1 MLRTDLIRP
10 VPELLGANADR
21 FGDRTA
27 YSDGRRSVGHAGL
40 ERRTR
45 RLAGHLGQLRLHP
58 GDRAMICLGNRVE
71 MIESY
76 FGVLRADAVAVP
88 VNPRST
94 DAELTH
100 LLADSG
106 ARLVITDAARA
117 ERFDRLRAE
126 RFGDLTVIATQDGPL
141 PDGVIAFEP
150 LAAEEPELPARDGLG
165 LDDVAWMLY
174 TSGTTGRPKGVLSTQ
189 RSCLWSVA
197 ACYVPVPDLRAED
210 RVLWPLPLFHSLSHI
225 TCLLAATAVGAT
237 TRIVDGTSAQDV
249 LAALEQE
256 RSTFLAGVPTLYR
269 YLVDAARER
278 GFTAPDLRVGLV
290 GGAVTTAELLR
301 AFEDTF
307 GVPLIDAYGSTETCG
322 AIAVNWPTGAR
333 VAGSCGLPV
342 PGLTVRLVDPETLLD
357 VPAGREGEFWVSGP
371 SVMLG
376 YHNQPEA
383 TAEVLRDGWYRTGD
397 LGRRDEAG
405 FCTVTGRIK
414 EMIIRGG
421 ENVHPGEVEAVV
433 RAVPG
438 VADVAVVGKPHDVLG
453 EVPVVFV
460 VPGAGGFDPA
470 AVLAACREELSY
482 FKVPEEVY
490 EIERV
495 PRTASGKTTRHVL
508 LDLPARLRAASSGQ
522 FQSLL
527 RLDWVPRTA
536 LPGEEVPASWVLV
549 DGDPL
554 GLADGLRAT
563 GARVRVGEPG
573 ADALGDGGSDADE
586 PGASSAGEPGSGGSG
601 EPGAG
606 GSGEPGSGE
615 PGAAEPPQV
624 VLVAAVPGERGEVA
638 RDVEALADGLARR
651 LVGWLADERFAG
663 ARFVVATSGAVSTSP
678 GEDLRELRAAP
689 LWGVVRSVQ
698 AAFPGRVVAA
708 DLDASGDGRAAA
720 LARVVAGGHD
730 QVAVRGDVPLAPR
743 LARVSVPSDPA
754 PAPALDPD
762 GLVVVTGG
770 DSARGAALARHL
782 VAAHGARRLLLVSPD
797 GLPDQAAADLE
808 AGFAAAGARAESVVC
823 DPADPVALRALLD
836 AQDRPVTAVVHVQ
849 GGRALLDSARA
860 LVALHELT
868 RQARPALFVVV
879 TSVAG
884 LLGSAGDPAR
894 AAADQFAEALV
905 RRRADR
911 GLPGLAVAW
920 GPLPGEP
927 AQAGAGAL
935 PMAEA
940 LTLVDAALAADQG
953 PLVVLGLDAV
963 GSRRAVGAVPP
974 VLHDLVDGGRAAR
987 VAPGAVAEFTRRL
1000 AEAGG
1005 QRARRVALDLVRE
1018 HVAAALGLPEDTPV
1032 RADQAFRDFGVT
1044 SLTAVALRDR
1054 INAAT
1059 GASLPAT
1066 AVFDHPTPAALA
1078 DHLVREVTGDRPHVE
1093 RARIERARGTS
1104 RADEPVAI
1112 VAMGCRLPG
1121 GVASPEDLWRLVD
1134 EGVDAIGPFPTDRG
1148 WGLATLL
1155 DGSDSPGRSS
1165 VDRGGFLPGAGD
1177 FDAGFFGISPRE
1189 ALAMDPQQRLLLEV
1203 VWETVERAGIDPRS
1217 LHGEDVGVFSG
1228 LMYHDYG
1235 TEPGSA
1241 PEGLEGFVST
1251 GSAGSV
1257 VSGRVAY
1264 ALGLTGPALTVDTAC
1279 SSSLVAIHLA
1289 AQALRSGECSMALAG
1304 GVAVM
1309 GQPTSFVEFSRQRGL
1324 AADGRCKSFSDD
1336 ADGTN
1341 WAEGVGVLLLERLS
1355 DARRDG
1361 HPVLAV
1367 LRGSAVNQDGASN
1380 GLTAPSGPAQ
1390 QRVIRQALANAGLR
1404 PSEVDAVEAHGTGT
1418 TLGDPIEAQ
1427 ALLATYGQDR
1437 EQPLWLGS
1445 LKSNLGHAQAAAGV
1459 AGVIKMVMALR
1470 HGVLPRTL
1478 HVGTPS
1484 SKVDWSAGAVEL
1496 LTEARPWRANGRPRR
1511 AGVSSF
1517 GVSGTN
1523 AHVVVE
1529 EHREPAA
1536 APVDP
1541 VSPGLAVSGGVA
1553 PLVLSGRTRSALA
1566 AQAAALLGHLA
1577 DGTDPA
1583 VLGRALA
1590 TTRTAFEHRAA
1601 VLAPDVDAA
1610 RAGVRALAED
1620 RPAPNLVTGQADVD
1634 GPVVFVFPGQGAQW
1648 TGMGRELLETS
1659 PVFAARLRECS
1670 EALERWTGWSLLDLL
1685 ADGAELD
1692 RVDVLQPASWAVMVA
1707 LAALWES
1714 CGVRPD
1720 AVVGHS
1726 QGEVAAAC
1734 AAGWLSL
1741 DDAARVVALR
1751 SRAIAEH
1758 LAGRGGMMSV
1768 AAGAERVA
1776 GLIADRQG
1784 RVSVAAV
1791 NGPSATV
1798 VAGAADALPELA
1810 ARCEREGVRA
1820 RIIPVDY
1827 ASHTEHVDAL
1837 DGVLQEVLAGV
1848 TAQAG
1853 HVPWL
1858 STVDGEWVDGS
1869 GLDADYW
1876 FRNLRGT
1883 VRFAD
1888 AVAALAGS
1896 GHRVFVEVS
1905 SHPVLTAAT
1914 GEVLEAAGVRDALV
1928 VGSLRRDDGGPERF
1942 LTGLAELHA
1951 RGVPVGLEAVFAGA
1965 DGRVELPTYAFQH
1978 ERYWLARGPV
1988 AGDVSG
1994 SGLVDAAHPL
2004 LGAVVPLPGTGG
2016 VLLSGRLSHRRQ
2028 PWLAEHAVAGT
2039 VLLPGAAIVELAVR
2053 AGDETGCGVL
2063 RELVIGQP
2071 LVVPPDA
2078 EVDLQVLVG
2087 GPDDGGVRDLRLYSR
2102 TGAAAEWVEHAAGA
2116 LAPGGADGGAR
2127 PAGARTAGAR
2137 LDGARPDGARPDG
2150 ARLDGAR
2157 LAGQWPPA
2165 GAEPVALEGFYE
2177 NLAELGYEYG
2187 PLFRGLAAAWT
2198 RDGEV
2203 FAEAVLPEEA
2213 LSGKAGSGQAGS
2225 GNGFGIHPAL
2235 LDGALHAGNLC
2246 VPPAPGRTLLP
2257 FAWNEV
2263 RLHATGATAV
2273 RVRVRATGEDSLE
2286 LELFDADGAPVASV
2300 GGLTLRPAVTGAR
2313 PAESLHEVEWTEVA
2327 AGGSWPEVADTR
2339 DWEAA
2344 ADLPTRSRELAAR
2357 ALELVQDRLA
2367 GVDGAPL
2374 LVITT
2379 GAVAV
2384 ADDAEVTDPAAAAVW
2399 GLLRSAQSEHPG
2411 RFALV
2416 DVDGGA
2422 AAEVAA
2428 LVPGDEPQTALR
2440 GGLVRAPRLRRLPP
2454 GLVPPAGAH
2463 WHLDAVTTGTLDG
2476 LALVAS
2482 EPVPLRAGEVR
2493 IEVRAAGQNFRDVLV
2508 ALDGVA
2514 GQEGIGGEGSG
2525 IVTEVGPEVTGFA
2538 AGDRVMGLFPRSFG
2552 PLAVADAR
2560 TVVRVP
2566 RGWSFTDA
2574 AAVPVAFLTA
2584 LHGLQDVA
2592 GLRAGETVLVH
2603 AAAGGVGQA
2612 AVQLAHHFGA
2622 RVLATA
2628 HPAKHSVLTALGVPA
2643 ERLASSRDLGY
2654 ARRFGDVDVVL
2665 NSLVGEHV
2673 DASLR
2678 LLRAGGRFV
2687 EIGKNDVRDADSV
2700 GDVRYR
2706 VFDLGADAGPDR
2718 IGELLEQLVGL
2729 FESGALR
2736 PLPVRTWDVTRAASA
2751 FREMSRGGHTGKIVL
2766 TIPRRLDPE
2775 GTVLITGGAG
2785 TLGATAARHL
2795 VTAHGARNLLLVG
2808 RRGPDAPGAS
2818 ELAEELRGLGADV
2831 RVAACDVADRAALDA
2846 LLASVPAGRPLTA
2859 VVHAAGALD
2868 DGTVTALTPERFDAV
2883 FRPKVDAIAH
2893 LDEATRDADL
2903 AAFVVYSSA
2912 AGVLGNAGQGNY
2924 AAANAVLDAVA
2935 RTRHARALPATSL
2948 AWGLWSDT
2956 SALTATMDG
2965 RAVDRTRRAGVLGMG
2980 NDEALA
2986 ALDAGLASGLP
2997 ALVAARI
3004 DPAALRDPAS
3014 GSPLLRGL
3022 VRATRR
3028 TAATRDRDAVGGLA
3042 GRLAGLSAAEQDE
3055 LLLGL
3060 VRGEA
3065 AAVLGHAS
3073 AERVEPQVAFRDMGF
3088 DSLTAVEL
3096 RNRLAA
3102 ATGLRLPATATFDH
3116 PTPVRFAA
3124 LLRGELLGAVVA
3136 PGAVTAAAAPVTAA
3150 APADE
3155 PIAIVSMACRL
3166 PGGVVDP
3173 AGLWE
3178 LLTGERDGIVDFPDD
3193 RGWDLES
3200 LYHPDADSP
3209 GTSYVLRGGFLDD
3222 AGGFDA
3228 GFFGISPREA
3238 LAMDPQQRVFLET
3251 CWEAFERAGIDPV
3264 SVRGSD
3270 TGVFAGII
3278 DQDYGVRAG
3287 TAPEEL
3293 EGYLLT
3299 GTATSVASGRVA
3311 YLFGLEGPAV
3321 TVDTA
3326 CSSSLVATHWA
3337 VQALRRGECSM
3348 ALAGG
3353 ATVMGRPSAF
3363 VEFSRQRGLARDGN
3377 CKAFGADADGTA
3389 FSEGAGVLLL
3399 ERLSDARRRGH
3410 PVLAV
3415 IRGSALNQD
3424 GASNGLTAPSGP
3436 AQQRVIR
3443 AALAD
3448 AGLRPSDVDAVE
3460 AHGTGTALGDPIE
3473 AGALLATYGADREGA
3488 EPVWLGSLKSNTGHT
3503 LAAAGVSSVIKMVLA
3518 LNHGLLP
3525 RSLHV
3530 REPSAAVDWESGGV
3544 RLLTSARPWPES
3556 GRPRRA
3562 GVSSFGISGTNA
3574 HLVLEAAPA
3583 EEGAGA
3589 RSGAAASGPDTRSAP
3604 TPDAPAGPVQTSG
3617 VIPWPLSARSADA
3630 LPAQAAKLAAH
3641 VRAHDDLSPLDVG
3654 WSLATTRTA
3663 HPHRA
3668 VLVGGAREALLSAAD
3683 ALAGGEASQAVLT
3696 GSAVGSGSAKTVFV
3710 FPGQGA
3716 QWAGMGRELLGSSPV
3731 FAARLRECADA
3742 LAPHTDWDLLDVV
3755 RGAEGAPGFERVDV
3769 LQPTSWA
3776 VMVALAALWRSCGV
3790 EPSAVVGHSQ
3800 GEVAAAVV
3808 GGYLA
3813 LGDAARL
3820 IARRSRAIAQE
3831 LTGRGGMLSV
3841 LTSPERV
3848 AELLE
3853 PWAGKLWIAAVN
3865 SPASVSVSGDAEA
3878 LGEFVRVLAKARI
3891 NRWRLPGVDF
3901 AGHSGH
3907 VDGIEARLR
3916 EELADVTA
3924 AAGEV
3929 PWLSTVDGRWV
3940 ERTRLDA
3947 DYWYRNLRDVVRFD
3961 EAVRALVDA
3970 GHRAFVEVST
3980 HPVLTTAIGEVADE
3994 RQDVR
3999 VAVAGTLRRDD
4010 GGADRVVGALGEVAA
4025 SGVAVDWAA
4034 VFGGTGA
4041 AVVELPTYAFRH
4053 ERFWLT
4059 PSGGDVRAVGLR
4071 QAGHPL
4077 LGAVVSVPDTGG
4089 VLLTGRLSLSAQPWL
4104 ADHALSGVPLL
4115 PGTALVELVVR
4126 AGDETGTPVVAELV
4140 LGRPLVLPRT
4150 GSAQVQVLVGE
4161 EARDGRRPVA
4171 VYSRAGDDRPWTE
4184 HASGS
4189 LAPDEDAA
4197 PGAEGD
4203 EWPPAGAEPVDLG
4216 GFYDGL
4222 AERGYDYGPA
4232 FRGLVRGW
4240 VRGDEAFAEVGLP
4253 DDQHGAAARFGL
4265 HPALLD
4271 AALHAASLCAGH
4283 GRGTALPFTWTG
4295 VRLHAAGATALRV
4308 RVEADGPERLSLRAS
4323 DPAGTPVVTVG
4334 SLLLRAADADR
4345 LRATA
4350 AATAAAA
4357 ADDGLHALEWTPHP
4371 LPEETTGS
4379 PAVLDTRA
4387 WELPEGVG
4395 RAEAITTRVLAELQ
4409 AALDGTATLVVV
4421 TRGAVAVHDD
4431 AEVTDPAAAAV
4442 WGLVRAAQ
4450 AEEPGRVAVVDVDD
4464 ASEAALDAAAHAAG
4478 AEPQLA
4484 LRGGAAFAPRL
4495 VEASGALAVPDGPWR
4510 LDSTGRGTLENLALV
4525 PNPAAGAPLAPG
4537 QVRIVVRA
4545 GGLNFRD
4552 VLIALDAYES
4562 EIGTEGAGVVV
4573 EVAPDVT
4580 RVAVGDR
4587 VMGMIP
4593 GSFGPLAVA
4602 DARTVVRMPR
4612 GWSFTDAAGVPVA
4625 FLTAL
4630 YGLRDLGG
4638 LAEGETV
4645 LVHAAAG
4652 GVGMAAVQLAR
4663 HFGARVLG
4671 TAHPA
4676 KHAALDLP
4684 ADHLAS
4690 SRDLA
4695 YAQRFGDV
4703 DVVLNSLVGEH
4714 VDASLRLLRAG
4725 GRFVEMGR
4733 ADLRDAD
4740 EVAREHPGRAYLPF
4754 DLGGDAGPDRIAELL
4769 VELVAL
4775 FESGALRPLPTR
4787 RTDLVRAPE
4796 AFRAMSQGRHVGK
4809 LVLTPPRALDRDG
4822 TVLITG
4828 GTGTLGAA
4836 LARHLVD
4843 AHGVRH
4849 LLLVSRSGPD
4859 APGAADLVAELAER
4873 GARVRVAACDVAEKD
4888 ALTALLASI
4897 PTGRPLTGVV
4907 HAAGALDDGVLTALD
4922 ADRVAAV
4929 LRPKADAA
4937 LLLHEATEDA
4947 DLALFALCS
4956 SVAGV
4961 LGNAGQANYAAANTY
4976 LDALAQH
4983 RSAAGLAGLSLAWGR
4998 WAQTSALTAD
5008 LPAPGGRRDLV
5019 RPMDTASALRLLD
5032 AALRTGRSTVVAAEL
5047 DVTAATAANPVLR
5060 GLVRPARRALATSA
5074 RDERGVAAALAGLGE
5089 ADRRR
5094 FVLDLVRSHA
5104 AVVLGLAG
5112 KEAVDAERAFTETGF
5127 DSLTAVELRNR
5138 LAAATG
5144 LRLPST
5150 LVFDHATPT
5159 ALAAHLRAELTGD
5172 DLPQARAVAAT
5183 AGARDDDPVVIV
5195 SASCRLPGGA
5205 DSPEALWELLERGR
5219 DAITPFPRDRGWD
5232 LEALYD
5238 ADPDRPGKSYVRDG
5252 GFLAD
5257 AAGFDAEF
5265 FGISPREALATDPQ
5279 QRLLAETSWELFERA
5294 GIAPTSVRGSDVGVF
5309 AGVINQE
5316 YGVHS
5321 GTTPAELEG
5330 YVMTGSTTSIASGR
5344 VAYLL
5349 GLTGPAVTVDT
5360 ACSSSLVAIH
5370 LAAQALRSGECSM
5383 AIAGGATVIARPGGF
5398 VSFSRQRGAAPDGRC
5413 KAFGDGADGMAFAE
5427 GVGLVLLERLSDAR
5441 RNGHPVLAV
5450 VRGTALNQDGASNG
5464 LTAPNGPA
5472 QQRVIRQALANAG
5485 LSPDEVDAVDAH
5497 GTGTALGDPIEA
5509 QALLATYGRDRD
5521 PRRPLWLG
5529 SVKSNIGHTQAAA
5542 GIASVLKMVLAMQ
5555 RGVLPATLHAD
5566 TPTTKVDWSSGA
5578 VALLSR
5584 ARPWPETG
5592 RPRRAGVSSFGISG
5606 TNAHVLL
5613 EQAPQDAPATP
5624 VAPRGAGLVGAV
5636 AWPVSGRT
5644 PAALRA
5650 QAARLGTHLAGSQA
5664 GPADVG
5670 WSLAGTRTAFAQ
5682 RAVVVAGT
5690 AEQARDGLAAL
5701 AEGRSSALVTTGEA
5715 GVDGRVVFVF
5725 PGQGAQWIGMGA
5737 ELLDASPVFA
5747 ERLRECAEALDPF
5760 VDFDLIEVLRERG
5773 SLERVDVVQ
5782 PASWAVMVSLA
5793 ALWRSLGVEPDAVV
5807 GHSQGEIAA
5816 AAVSGALS
5824 LPDAAA
5830 VVALRSKAIAQDLAG
5845 LGGMMSVALPAD
5857 DVDLS
5862 GYPGRLWVA
5871 ALNGPTST
5879 VVAGDVDALRELHA
5893 HYEGAEVRARIIPVD
5908 YASHTGHV
5916 DAIRERLAE
5925 ALAHVRPRAGTIPWL
5940 STATGEWTTG
5950 EDADGDYWFRNLR
5963 GAVGFHSAITTL
5975 AEQGHRVFVEVS
5987 SHPVLTTAIEATLEG
6002 TGPTAVTGT
6011 LRRDDGGPDRLL
6023 TSLATLHVRG
6033 VHVDWDAVY
6042 AGSGAHR
6049 TTLPTYAFQHERYWL
6064 TEPDAPQAVAD
6075 APFWDAVDSGDVAA
6089 LAGSLGVEPA
6099 ALEPVLPGLT
6109 SWRARNRDGAAVDDW
6124 SYRIGWERVDVPAAP
6139 LSGTWLVVV
6148 PEALADDTSVA
6159 EVAAALAAR
6168 GATPRIVAAGPDLGP
6183 DLGDEPDG
6191 VLSLL
6196 AWDDRPAGGGT
6207 LSRGVVDAVG
6217 LVREAVRRGWSAP
6230 LWCATLGA
6238 VAVADPGEVTAEF
6251 GPQLWGT
6258 GVVLGLDLPDT
6269 WGGLVDLPARP
6280 DGVALDLLCA
6290 VVAGA
6295 GDEDQLAVRP
6305 AGVFARRMTRR
6316 PVASAPAWRPR
6327 GTVLVTGGTGGLG
6340 GYVARWAAERGARDV
6355 VLLSRGGPDAPGADA
6370 LVADITAAGAR
6381 CAVLACDVTDR
6392 DALAEVVA
6400 NLPDGPLSVVH
6411 AAGVARP
6418 GRPLVET
6425 TPEEFAAI
6433 GRGKVAGAR
6442 LLDELLGDRELD
6454 AFVLFSSGAA
6464 AWGSGGQ
6471 AGYAA
6476 GNAFLDGLAQR
6487 RRARGLA
6494 ATSVAWGAWGGV
6506 GTVDEVLGEQ
6516 WRRAGLLTMDP
6527 RLATLALAH
6536 AVGSGEAHLLVA
6548 DVDWARFA
6556 PAYALARPRPL
6567 LAALPEVAD
6576 ALAVVDAPAD
6586 AGGIGAR
6593 LAGLPPAEQERLL
6606 TELVQA
6612 EAAAVLGLGGITG
6625 DRAFREVGFDSLTAV
6640 ELRNRLGAATGL
6652 TLPATLVF
6660 DHPRPSA
6667 LAAHLRSALG
6677 PAAAPVD
6684 SVAGVLAELDR
6695 LEAAIPALPSAEIG
6709 RSRLELRLRRLSARV
6724 GELVAANG
6732 ERANGGRA
6740 NGGRAAADELDDAGA
6755 EDVLAFIDRE
6765 FGDA

>member
-1 MLRTDLIRP
+1 M
-10 VPELLGANADR
+10 
-21 FGDRTA
+21 
-27 YSDGRRSVGHAGL
+27 
-40 ERRTR
+40 
-45 RLAGHLGQLRLHP
+45 
-58 GDRAMICLGNRVE
+58 
-71 MIESY
+71 
-76 FGVLRADAVAVP
+76 
-88 VNPRST
+88 
-94 DAELTH
+94 
-100 LLADSG
+100 
-106 ARLVITDAARA
+106 
-117 ERFDRLRAE
+117 
-126 RFGDLTVIATQDGPL
+126 
-141 PDGVIAFEP
+141 
-150 LAAEEPELPARDGLG
+150 
-165 LDDVAWMLY
+165 
-174 TSGTTGRPKGVLSTQ
+174 
-189 RSCLWSVA
+189 
-197 ACYVPVPDLRAED
+197 
-210 RVLWPLPLFHSLSHI
+210 
-225 TCLLAATAVGAT
+225 
-237 TRIVDGTSAQDV
+237 
-249 LAALEQE
+249 
-256 RSTFLAGVPTLYR
+256 
-269 YLVDAARER
+269 
-278 GFTAPDLRVGLV
+278 
-290 GGAVTTAELLR
+290 
-301 AFEDTF
+301 
-307 GVPLIDAYGSTETCG
+307 
-322 AIAVNWPTGAR
+322 
-333 VAGSCGLPV
+333 
-342 PGLTVRLVDPETLLD
+342 
-357 VPAGREGEFWVSGP
+357 
-371 SVMLG
+371 
-376 YHNQPEA
+376 
-383 TAEVLRDGWYRTGD
+383 
-397 LGRRDEAG
+397 
-405 FCTVTGRIK
+405 
-414 EMIIRGG
+414 
-421 ENVHPGEVEAVV
+421 
-433 RAVPG
+433 
-438 VADVAVVGKPHDVLG
+438 
-453 EVPVVFV
+453 
-460 VPGAGGFDPA
+460 
-470 AVLAACREELSY
+470 
-482 FKVPEEVY
+482 
-490 EIERV
+490 
-495 PRTASGKTTRHVL
+495 
-508 LDLPARLRAASSGQ
+508 
-522 FQSLL
+522 
-527 RLDWVPRTA
+527 
-536 LPGEEVPASWVLV
+536 
-549 DGDPL
+549 
-554 GLADGLRAT
+554 
-563 GARVRVGEPG
+563 
-573 ADALGDGGSDADE
+573 
-586 PGASSAGEPGSGGSG
+586 
-601 EPGAG
+601 
-606 GSGEPGSGE
+606 
-615 PGAAEPPQV
+615 
-624 VLVAAVPGERGEVA
+624 
-638 RDVEALADGLARR
+638 
-651 LVGWLADERFAG
+651 
-663 ARFVVATSGAVSTSP
+663 
-678 GEDLRELRAAP
+678 
-689 LWGVVRSVQ
+689 
-698 AAFPGRVVAA
+698 
-708 DLDASGDGRAAA
+708 
-720 LARVVAGGHD
+720 
-730 QVAVRGDVPLAPR
+730 
-743 LARVSVPSDPA
+743 
-754 PAPALDPD
+754 
-762 GLVVVTGG
+762 
-770 DSARGAALARHL
+770 
-782 VAAHGARRLLLVSPD
+782 
-797 GLPDQAAADLE
+797 
-808 AGFAAAGARAESVVC
+808 
-823 DPADPVALRALLD
+823 
-836 AQDRPVTAVVHVQ
+836 
-849 GGRALLDSARA
+849 
-860 LVALHELT
+860 
-868 RQARPALFVVV
+868 
-879 TSVAG
+879 
-884 LLGSAGDPAR
+884 
-894 AAADQFAEALV
+894 
-905 RRRADR
+905 
-911 GLPGLAVAW
+911 
-920 GPLPGEP
+920 
-927 AQAGAGAL
+927 
-935 PMAEA
+935 
-940 LTLVDAALAADQG
+940 
-953 PLVVLGLDAV
+953 
-963 GSRRAVGAVPP
+963 
-974 VLHDLVDGGRAAR
+974 
-987 VAPGAVAEFTRRL
+987 
-1000 AEAGG
+1000 
-1005 QRARRVALDLVRE
+1005 
-1018 HVAAALGLPEDTPV
+1018 
-1032 RADQAFRDFGVT
+1032 
-1044 SLTAVALRDR
+1044 
-1054 INAAT
+1054 
-1059 GASLPAT
+1059 
-1066 AVFDHPTPAALA
+1066 
-1078 DHLVREVTGDRPHVE
+1078 
-1093 RARIERARGTS
+1093 
-1104 RADEPVAI
+1104 
-1112 VAMGCRLPG
+1112 
-1121 GVASPEDLWRLVD
+1121 
-1134 EGVDAIGPFPTDRG
+1134 
-1148 WGLATLL
+1148 
-1155 DGSDSPGRSS
+1155 
-1165 VDRGGFLPGAGD
+1165 
-1177 FDAGFFGISPRE
+1177 
-1189 ALAMDPQQRLLLEV
+1189 
-1203 VWETVERAGIDPRS
+1203 
-1217 LHGEDVGVFSG
+1217 
-1228 LMYHDYG
+1228 
-1235 TEPGSA
+1235 
-1241 PEGLEGFVST
+1241 
-1251 GSAGSV
+1251 
-1257 VSGRVAY
+1257 
-1264 ALGLTGPALTVDTAC
+1264 
-1279 SSSLVAIHLA
+1279 
-1289 AQALRSGECSMALAG
+1289 
-1304 GVAVM
+1304 
-1309 GQPTSFVEFSRQRGL
+1309 
-1324 AADGRCKSFSDD
+1324 
-1336 ADGTN
+1336 
-1341 WAEGVGVLLLERLS
+1341 
-1355 DARRDG
+1355 
-1361 HPVLAV
+1361 
-1367 LRGSAVNQDGASN
+1367 
-1380 GLTAPSGPAQ
+1380 
-1390 QRVIRQALANAGLR
+1390 
-1404 PSEVDAVEAHGTGT
+1404 
-1418 TLGDPIEAQ
+1418 
-1427 ALLATYGQDR
+1427 
-1437 EQPLWLGS
+1437 
-1445 LKSNLGHAQAAAGV
+1445 
-1459 AGVIKMVMALR
+1459 
-1470 HGVLPRTL
+1470 
-1478 HVGTPS
+1478 
-1484 SKVDWSAGAVEL
+1484 
-1496 LTEARPWRANGRPRR
+1496 
-1511 AGVSSF
+1511 
-1517 GVSGTN
+1517 
-1523 AHVVVE
+1523 
-1529 EHREPAA
+1529 
-1536 APVDP
+1536 
-1541 VSPGLAVSGGVA
+1541 
-1553 PLVLSGRTRSALA
+1553 
-1566 AQAAALLGHLA
+1566 
-1577 DGTDPA
+1577 
-1583 VLGRALA
+1583 
-1590 TTRTAFEHRAA
+1590 
-1601 VLAPDVDAA
+1601 
-1610 RAGVRALAED
+1610 
-1620 RPAPNLVTGQADVD
+1620 
-1634 GPVVFVFPGQGAQW
+1634 
-1648 TGMGRELLETS
+1648 
-1659 PVFAARLRECS
+1659 
-1670 EALERWTGWSLLDLL
+1670 
-1685 ADGAELD
+1685 
-1692 RVDVLQPASWAVMVA
+1692 
-1707 LAALWES
+1707 
-1714 CGVRPD
+1714 
-1720 AVVGHS
+1720 
-1726 QGEVAAAC
+1726 
-1734 AAGWLSL
+1734 
-1741 DDAARVVALR
+1741 
-1751 SRAIAEH
+1751 
-1758 LAGRGGMMSV
+1758 
-1768 AAGAERVA
+1768 
-1776 GLIADRQG
+1776 
-1784 RVSVAAV
+1784 
-1791 NGPSATV
+1791 
-1798 VAGAADALPELA
+1798 
-1810 ARCEREGVRA
+1810 
-1820 RIIPVDY
+1820 
-1827 ASHTEHVDAL
+1827 
-1837 DGVLQEVLAGV
+1837 
-1848 TAQAG
+1848 
-1853 HVPWL
+1853 
-1858 STVDGEWVDGS
+1858 
-1869 GLDADYW
+1869 
-1876 FRNLRGT
+1876 
-1883 VRFAD
+1883 
-1888 AVAALAGS
+1888 
-1896 GHRVFVEVS
+1896 
-1905 SHPVLTAAT
+1905 
-1914 GEVLEAAGVRDALV
+1914 
-1928 VGSLRRDDGGPERF
+1928 
-1942 LTGLAELHA
+1942 
-1951 RGVPVGLEAVFAGA
+1951 
-1965 DGRVELPTYAFQH
+1965 
-1978 ERYWLARGPV
+1978 
-1988 AGDVSG
+1988 
-1994 SGLVDAAHPL
+1994 
-2004 LGAVVPLPGTGG
+2004 
-2016 VLLSGRLSHRRQ
+2016 
-2028 PWLAEHAVAGT
+2028 
-2039 VLLPGAAIVELAVR
+2039 
-2053 AGDETGCGVL
+2053 
-2063 RELVIGQP
+2063 
-2071 LVVPPDA
+2071 
-2078 EVDLQVLVG
+2078 
-2087 GPDDGGVRDLRLYSR
+2087 
-2102 TGAAAEWVEHAAGA
+2102 
-2116 LAPGGADGGAR
+2116 
-2127 PAGARTAGAR
+2127 
-2137 LDGARPDGARPDG
+2137 
-2150 ARLDGAR
+2150 
-2157 LAGQWPPA
+2157 
-2165 GAEPVALEGFYE
+2165 
-2177 NLAELGYEYG
+2177 
-2187 PLFRGLAAAWT
+2187 
-2198 RDGEV
+2198 
-2203 FAEAVLPEEA
+2203 
-2213 LSGKAGSGQAGS
+2213 
-2225 GNGFGIHPAL
+2225 
-2235 LDGALHAGNLC
+2235 
-2246 VPPAPGRTLLP
+2246 
-2257 FAWNEV
+2257 
-2263 RLHATGATAV
+2263 
-2273 RVRVRATGEDSLE
+2273 
-2286 LELFDADGAPVASV
+2286 
-2300 GGLTLRPAVTGAR
+2300 
-2313 PAESLHEVEWTEVA
+2313 
-2327 AGGSWPEVADTR
+2327 
-2339 DWEAA
+2339 
-2344 ADLPTRSRELAAR
+2344 
-2357 ALELVQDRLA
+2357 
-2367 GVDGAPL
+2367 
-2374 LVITT
+2374 
-2379 GAVAV
+2379 
-2384 ADDAEVTDPAAAAVW
+2384 
-2399 GLLRSAQSEHPG
+2399 
-2411 RFALV
+2411 
-2416 DVDGGA
+2416 
-2422 AAEVAA
+2422 
-2428 LVPGDEPQTALR
+2428 
-2440 GGLVRAPRLRRLPP
+2440 
-2454 GLVPPAGAH
+2454 
-2463 WHLDAVTTGTLDG
+2463 
-2476 LALVAS
+2476 
-2482 EPVPLRAGEVR
+2482 
-2493 IEVRAAGQNFRDVLV
+2493 
-2508 ALDGVA
+2508 
-2514 GQEGIGGEGSG
+2514 
-2525 IVTEVGPEVTGFA
+2525 
-2538 AGDRVMGLFPRSFG
+2538 
-2552 PLAVADAR
+2552 
-2560 TVVRVP
+2560 
-2566 RGWSFTDA
+2566 
-2574 AAVPVAFLTA
+2574 
-2584 LHGLQDVA
+2584 
-2592 GLRAGETVLVH
+2592 
-2603 AAAGGVGQA
+2603 
-2612 AVQLAHHFGA
+2612 
-2622 RVLATA
+2622 
-2628 HPAKHSVLTALGVPA
+2628 
-2643 ERLASSRDLGY
+2643 
-2654 ARRFGDVDVVL
+2654 
-2665 NSLVGEHV
+2665 
-2673 DASLR
+2673 
-2678 LLRAGGRFV
+2678 
-2687 EIGKNDVRDADSV
+2687 
-2700 GDVRYR
+2700 
-2706 VFDLGADAGPDR
+2706 
-2718 IGELLEQLVGL
+2718 
-2729 FESGALR
+2729 
-2736 PLPVRTWDVTRAASA
+2736 
-2751 FREMSRGGHTGKIVL
+2751 
-2766 TIPRRLDPE
+2766 
-2775 GTVLITGGAG
+2775 
-2785 TLGATAARHL
+2785 
-2795 VTAHGARNLLLVG
+2795 
-2808 RRGPDAPGAS
+2808 
-2818 ELAEELRGLGADV
+2818 
-2831 RVAACDVADRAALDA
+2831 
-2846 LLASVPAGRPLTA
+2846 
-2859 VVHAAGALD
+2859 
-2868 DGTVTALTPERFDAV
+2868 
-2883 FRPKVDAIAH
+2883 
-2893 LDEATRDADL
+2893 
-2903 AAFVVYSSA
+2903 
-2912 AGVLGNAGQGNY
+2912 
-2924 AAANAVLDAVA
+2924 
-2935 RTRHARALPATSL
+2935 
-2948 AWGLWSDT
+2948 
-2956 SALTATMDG
+2956 
-2965 RAVDRTRRAGVLGMG
+2965 
-2980 NDEALA
+2980 
-2986 ALDAGLASGLP
+2986 
-2997 ALVAARI
+2997 
-3004 DPAALRDPAS
+3004 
-3014 GSPLLRGL
+3014 
-3022 VRATRR
+3022 
-3028 TAATRDRDAVGGLA
+3028 
-3042 GRLAGLSAAEQDE
+3042 
-3055 LLLGL
+3055 
-3060 VRGEA
+3060 
-3065 AAVLGHAS
+3065 
-3073 AERVEPQVAFRDMGF
+3073 
-3088 DSLTAVEL
+3088 
-3096 RNRLAA
+3096 
-3102 ATGLRLPATATFDH
+3102 
-3116 PTPVRFAA
+3116 
-3124 LLRGELLGAVVA
+3124 
-3136 PGAVTAAAAPVTAA
+3136 
-3150 APADE
+3150 
-3155 PIAIVSMACRL
+3155 
-3166 PGGVVDP
+3166 
-3173 AGLWE
+3173 
-3178 LLTGERDGIVDFPDD
+3178 
-3193 RGWDLES
+3193 
-3200 LYHPDADSP
+3200 
-3209 GTSYVLRGGFLDD
+3209 
-3222 AGGFDA
+3222 
-3228 GFFGISPREA
+3228 
-3238 LAMDPQQRVFLET
+3238 
-3251 CWEAFERAGIDPV
+3251 
-3264 SVRGSD
+3264 
-3270 TGVFAGII
+3270 
-3278 DQDYGVRAG
+3278 
-3287 TAPEEL
+3287 
-3293 EGYLLT
+3293 
-3299 GTATSVASGRVA
+3299 
-3311 YLFGLEGPAV
+3311 
-3321 TVDTA
+3321 
-3326 CSSSLVATHWA
+3326 
-3337 VQALRRGECSM
+3337 
-3348 ALAGG
+3348 
-3353 ATVMGRPSAF
+3353 
-3363 VEFSRQRGLARDGN
+3363 
-3377 CKAFGADADGTA
+3377 
-3389 FSEGAGVLLL
+3389 
-3399 ERLSDARRRGH
+3399 
-3410 PVLAV
+3410 
-3415 IRGSALNQD
+3415 
-3424 GASNGLTAPSGP
+3424 
-3436 AQQRVIR
+3436 IR

-3589 RSGAAASGPDTRSAP
+3589 RSGAAAPGPDTRSAP

-3668 VLVGGAREALLSAAD
+3668 VLVGGTREALLSAAD

-4115 PGTALVELVVR
+4115 PGTALVELAVR

-4308 RVEADGPERLSLRAS
+4308 RLEADGPERLSLRAS

-4409 AALDGTATLVVV
+4409 AELDGTATLVVV

-4843 AHGVRH
+4843 AHGVRN
-4849 LLLVSRSGPD
+4849 LLLVSRSGPN

-4983 RSAAGLAGLSLAWGR
+4983 RSAAGLAALSLAWGR

-5624 VAPRGAGLVGAV
+5624 VAPRAPGWSGRWPGRCPGARPPRCAPRPPG
-5636 AWPVSGRT
+5636 SGRT
-5644 PAALRA
+5644 
-5650 QAARLGTHLAGSQA
+5650 
-5664 GPADVG
+5664 
-5670 WSLAGTRTAFAQ
+5670 
-5682 RAVVVAGT
+5682 
-5690 AEQARDGLAAL
+5690 
-5701 AEGRSSALVTTGEA
+5701 
-5715 GVDGRVVFVF
+5715 
-5725 PGQGAQWIGMGA
+5725 
-5737 ELLDASPVFA
+5737 
-5747 ERLRECAEALDPF
+5747 
-5760 VDFDLIEVLRERG
+5760 
-5773 SLERVDVVQ
+5773 
-5782 PASWAVMVSLA
+5782 
-5793 ALWRSLGVEPDAVV
+5793 
-5807 GHSQGEIAA
+5807 
-5816 AAVSGALS
+5816 
-5824 LPDAAA
+5824 
-5830 VVALRSKAIAQDLAG
+5830 
-5845 LGGMMSVALPAD
+5845 
-5857 DVDLS
+5857 
-5862 GYPGRLWVA
+5862 
-5871 ALNGPTST
+5871 
-5879 VVAGDVDALRELHA
+5879 
-5893 HYEGAEVRARIIPVD
+5893 
-5908 YASHTGHV
+5908 
-5916 DAIRERLAE
+5916 
-5925 ALAHVRPRAGTIPWL
+5925 
-5940 STATGEWTTG
+5940 
-5950 EDADGDYWFRNLR
+5950 
-5963 GAVGFHSAITTL
+5963 
-5975 AEQGHRVFVEVS
+5975 
-5987 SHPVLTTAIEATLEG
+5987 
-6002 TGPTAVTGT
+6002 
-6011 LRRDDGGPDRLL
+6011 
-6023 TSLATLHVRG
+6023 
-6033 VHVDWDAVY
+6033 
-6042 AGSGAHR
+6042 
-6049 TTLPTYAFQHERYWL
+6049 
-6064 TEPDAPQAVAD
+6064 
-6075 APFWDAVDSGDVAA
+6075 
-6089 LAGSLGVEPA
+6089 
-6099 ALEPVLPGLT
+6099 
-6109 SWRARNRDGAAVDDW
+6109 WRAR
-6124 SYRIGWERVDVPAAP
+6124 
-6139 LSGTWLVVV
+6139 
-6148 PEALADDTSVA
+6148 
-6159 EVAAALAAR
+6159 
-6168 GATPRIVAAGPDLGP
+6168 
-6183 DLGDEPDG
+6183 
-6191 VLSLL
+6191 
-6196 AWDDRPAGGGT
+6196 
-6207 LSRGVVDAVG
+6207 
-6217 LVREAVRRGWSAP
+6217 
-6230 LWCATLGA
+6230 
-6238 VAVADPGEVTAEF
+6238 
-6251 GPQLWGT
+6251 
-6258 GVVLGLDLPDT
+6258 
-6269 WGGLVDLPARP
+6269 RP
-6280 DGVALDLLCA
+6280 DPPTW
-6290 VVAGA
+6290 AG
-6295 GDEDQLAVRP
+6295 
-6305 AGVFARRMTRR
+6305 
-6316 PVASAPAWRPR
+6316 
-6327 GTVLVTGGTGGLG
+6327 
-6340 GYVARWAAERGARDV
+6340 RW
-6355 VLLSRGGPDAPGADA
+6355 
-6370 LVADITAAGAR
+6370 
-6381 CAVLACDVTDR
+6381 
-6392 DALAEVVA
+6392 
-6400 NLPDGPLSVVH
+6400 
-6411 AAGVARP
+6411 
-6418 GRPLVET
+6418 
-6425 TPEEFAAI
+6425 
-6433 GRGKVAGAR
+6433 
-6442 LLDELLGDRELD
+6442 
-6454 AFVLFSSGAA
+6454 
-6464 AWGSGGQ
+6464 
-6471 AGYAA
+6471 
-6476 GNAFLDGLAQR
+6476 
-6487 RRARGLA
+6487 RARGRRSRSGRSWWPGRRSRPV
-6494 ATSVAWGAWGGV
+6494 TG
-6506 GTVDEVLGEQ
+6506 
-6516 WRRAGLLTMDP
+6516 WRRWPKA
-6527 RLATLALAH
+6527 
-6536 AVGSGEAHLLVA
+6536 
-6548 DVDWARFA
+6548 
-6556 PAYALARPRPL
+6556 ARPR
-6567 LAALPEVAD
+6567 
-6576 ALAVVDAPAD
+6576 
-6586 AGGIGAR
+6586 
-6593 LAGLPPAEQERLL
+6593 
-6606 TELVQA
+6606 
-6612 EAAAVLGLGGITG
+6612 
-6625 DRAFREVGFDSLTAV
+6625 S
-6640 ELRNRLGAATGL
+6640 
-6652 TLPATLVF
+6652 
-6660 DHPRPSA
+6660 
-6667 LAAHLRSALG
+6667 
-6677 PAAAPVD
+6677 
-6684 SVAGVLAELDR
+6684 
-6695 LEAAIPALPSAEIG
+6695 
-6709 RSRLELRLRRLSARV
+6709 
-6724 GELVAANG
+6724 
-6732 ERANGGRA
+6732 
-6740 NGGRAAADELDDAGA
+6740 
-6755 EDVLAFIDRE
+6755 
-6765 FGDA
+6765 

>member
-1 MLRTDLIRP
+1 
-10 VPELLGANADR
+10 
-21 FGDRTA
+21 
-27 YSDGRRSVGHAGL
+27 
-40 ERRTR
+40 
-45 RLAGHLGQLRLHP
+45 
-58 GDRAMICLGNRVE
+58 
-71 MIESY
+71 
-76 FGVLRADAVAVP
+76 
-88 VNPRST
+88 
-94 DAELTH
+94 
-100 LLADSG
+100 
-106 ARLVITDAARA
+106 
-117 ERFDRLRAE
+117 
-126 RFGDLTVIATQDGPL
+126 
-141 PDGVIAFEP
+141 
-150 LAAEEPELPARDGLG
+150 
-165 LDDVAWMLY
+165 
-174 TSGTTGRPKGVLSTQ
+174 
-189 RSCLWSVA
+189 
-197 ACYVPVPDLRAED
+197 
-210 RVLWPLPLFHSLSHI
+210 
-225 TCLLAATAVGAT
+225 
-237 TRIVDGTSAQDV
+237 
-249 LAALEQE
+249 
-256 RSTFLAGVPTLYR
+256 
-269 YLVDAARER
+269 
-278 GFTAPDLRVGLV
+278 
-290 GGAVTTAELLR
+290 
-301 AFEDTF
+301 
-307 GVPLIDAYGSTETCG
+307 
-322 AIAVNWPTGAR
+322 
-333 VAGSCGLPV
+333 
-342 PGLTVRLVDPETLLD
+342 
-357 VPAGREGEFWVSGP
+357 
-371 SVMLG
+371 
-376 YHNQPEA
+376 
-383 TAEVLRDGWYRTGD
+383 
-397 LGRRDEAG
+397 
-405 FCTVTGRIK
+405 
-414 EMIIRGG
+414 
-421 ENVHPGEVEAVV
+421 
-433 RAVPG
+433 
-438 VADVAVVGKPHDVLG
+438 
-453 EVPVVFV
+453 
-460 VPGAGGFDPA
+460 
-470 AVLAACREELSY
+470 
-482 FKVPEEVY
+482 
-490 EIERV
+490 
-495 PRTASGKTTRHVL
+495 
-508 LDLPARLRAASSGQ
+508 
-522 FQSLL
+522 
-527 RLDWVPRTA
+527 
-536 LPGEEVPASWVLV
+536 
-549 DGDPL
+549 
-554 GLADGLRAT
+554 
-563 GARVRVGEPG
+563 
-573 ADALGDGGSDADE
+573 
-586 PGASSAGEPGSGGSG
+586 
-601 EPGAG
+601 
-606 GSGEPGSGE
+606 
-615 PGAAEPPQV
+615 
-624 VLVAAVPGERGEVA
+624 
-638 RDVEALADGLARR
+638 
-651 LVGWLADERFAG
+651 
-663 ARFVVATSGAVSTSP
+663 
-678 GEDLRELRAAP
+678 
-689 LWGVVRSVQ
+689 
-698 AAFPGRVVAA
+698 
-708 DLDASGDGRAAA
+708 
-720 LARVVAGGHD
+720 
-730 QVAVRGDVPLAPR
+730 
-743 LARVSVPSDPA
+743 
-754 PAPALDPD
+754 
-762 GLVVVTGG
+762 
-770 DSARGAALARHL
+770 
-782 VAAHGARRLLLVSPD
+782 
-797 GLPDQAAADLE
+797 
-808 AGFAAAGARAESVVC
+808 
-823 DPADPVALRALLD
+823 
-836 AQDRPVTAVVHVQ
+836 
-849 GGRALLDSARA
+849 
-860 LVALHELT
+860 
-868 RQARPALFVVV
+868 
-879 TSVAG
+879 
-884 LLGSAGDPAR
+884 
-894 AAADQFAEALV
+894 
-905 RRRADR
+905 
-911 GLPGLAVAW
+911 
-920 GPLPGEP
+920 
-927 AQAGAGAL
+927 
-935 PMAEA
+935 
-940 LTLVDAALAADQG
+940 
-953 PLVVLGLDAV
+953 
-963 GSRRAVGAVPP
+963 
-974 VLHDLVDGGRAAR
+974 
-987 VAPGAVAEFTRRL
+987 
-1000 AEAGG
+1000 
-1005 QRARRVALDLVRE
+1005 
-1018 HVAAALGLPEDTPV
+1018 
-1032 RADQAFRDFGVT
+1032 
-1044 SLTAVALRDR
+1044 
-1054 INAAT
+1054 
-1059 GASLPAT
+1059 
-1066 AVFDHPTPAALA
+1066 
-1078 DHLVREVTGDRPHVE
+1078 
-1093 RARIERARGTS
+1093 
-1104 RADEPVAI
+1104 
-1112 VAMGCRLPG
+1112 
-1121 GVASPEDLWRLVD
+1121 
-1134 EGVDAIGPFPTDRG
+1134 
-1148 WGLATLL
+1148 
-1155 DGSDSPGRSS
+1155 
-1165 VDRGGFLPGAGD
+1165 
-1177 FDAGFFGISPRE
+1177 
-1189 ALAMDPQQRLLLEV
+1189 
-1203 VWETVERAGIDPRS
+1203 
-1217 LHGEDVGVFSG
+1217 
-1228 LMYHDYG
+1228 
-1235 TEPGSA
+1235 
-1241 PEGLEGFVST
+1241 
-1251 GSAGSV
+1251 
-1257 VSGRVAY
+1257 
-1264 ALGLTGPALTVDTAC
+1264 
-1279 SSSLVAIHLA
+1279 
-1289 AQALRSGECSMALAG
+1289 
-1304 GVAVM
+1304 
-1309 GQPTSFVEFSRQRGL
+1309 
-1324 AADGRCKSFSDD
+1324 
-1336 ADGTN
+1336 
-1341 WAEGVGVLLLERLS
+1341 
-1355 DARRDG
+1355 
-1361 HPVLAV
+1361 
-1367 LRGSAVNQDGASN
+1367 
-1380 GLTAPSGPAQ
+1380 
-1390 QRVIRQALANAGLR
+1390 
-1404 PSEVDAVEAHGTGT
+1404 
-1418 TLGDPIEAQ
+1418 
-1427 ALLATYGQDR
+1427 
-1437 EQPLWLGS
+1437 
-1445 LKSNLGHAQAAAGV
+1445 
-1459 AGVIKMVMALR
+1459 
-1470 HGVLPRTL
+1470 
-1478 HVGTPS
+1478 
-1484 SKVDWSAGAVEL
+1484 
-1496 LTEARPWRANGRPRR
+1496 
-1511 AGVSSF
+1511 
-1517 GVSGTN
+1517 
-1523 AHVVVE
+1523 
-1529 EHREPAA
+1529 
-1536 APVDP
+1536 
-1541 VSPGLAVSGGVA
+1541 
-1553 PLVLSGRTRSALA
+1553 
-1566 AQAAALLGHLA
+1566 
-1577 DGTDPA
+1577 
-1583 VLGRALA
+1583 
-1590 TTRTAFEHRAA
+1590 
-1601 VLAPDVDAA
+1601 
-1610 RAGVRALAED
+1610 
-1620 RPAPNLVTGQADVD
+1620 
-1634 GPVVFVFPGQGAQW
+1634 
-1648 TGMGRELLETS
+1648 
-1659 PVFAARLRECS
+1659 
-1670 EALERWTGWSLLDLL
+1670 
-1685 ADGAELD
+1685 
-1692 RVDVLQPASWAVMVA
+1692 
-1707 LAALWES
+1707 
-1714 CGVRPD
+1714 
-1720 AVVGHS
+1720 
-1726 QGEVAAAC
+1726 
-1734 AAGWLSL
+1734 
-1741 DDAARVVALR
+1741 
-1751 SRAIAEH
+1751 
-1758 LAGRGGMMSV
+1758 
-1768 AAGAERVA
+1768 
-1776 GLIADRQG
+1776 
-1784 RVSVAAV
+1784 
-1791 NGPSATV
+1791 
-1798 VAGAADALPELA
+1798 
-1810 ARCEREGVRA
+1810 
-1820 RIIPVDY
+1820 
-1827 ASHTEHVDAL
+1827 
-1837 DGVLQEVLAGV
+1837 
-1848 TAQAG
+1848 
-1853 HVPWL
+1853 
-1858 STVDGEWVDGS
+1858 
-1869 GLDADYW
+1869 
-1876 FRNLRGT
+1876 
-1883 VRFAD
+1883 
-1888 AVAALAGS
+1888 
-1896 GHRVFVEVS
+1896 
-1905 SHPVLTAAT
+1905 
-1914 GEVLEAAGVRDALV
+1914 
-1928 VGSLRRDDGGPERF
+1928 
-1942 LTGLAELHA
+1942 
-1951 RGVPVGLEAVFAGA
+1951 
-1965 DGRVELPTYAFQH
+1965 
-1978 ERYWLARGPV
+1978 
-1988 AGDVSG
+1988 
-1994 SGLVDAAHPL
+1994 
-2004 LGAVVPLPGTGG
+2004 
-2016 VLLSGRLSHRRQ
+2016 
-2028 PWLAEHAVAGT
+2028 
-2039 VLLPGAAIVELAVR
+2039 
-2053 AGDETGCGVL
+2053 
-2063 RELVIGQP
+2063 
-2071 LVVPPDA
+2071 
-2078 EVDLQVLVG
+2078 
-2087 GPDDGGVRDLRLYSR
+2087 
-2102 TGAAAEWVEHAAGA
+2102 
-2116 LAPGGADGGAR
+2116 
-2127 PAGARTAGAR
+2127 
-2137 LDGARPDGARPDG
+2137 
-2150 ARLDGAR
+2150 
-2157 LAGQWPPA
+2157 
-2165 GAEPVALEGFYE
+2165 
-2177 NLAELGYEYG
+2177 
-2187 PLFRGLAAAWT
+2187 
-2198 RDGEV
+2198 
-2203 FAEAVLPEEA
+2203 
-2213 LSGKAGSGQAGS
+2213 
-2225 GNGFGIHPAL
+2225 
-2235 LDGALHAGNLC
+2235 
-2246 VPPAPGRTLLP
+2246 
-2257 FAWNEV
+2257 
-2263 RLHATGATAV
+2263 
-2273 RVRVRATGEDSLE
+2273 
-2286 LELFDADGAPVASV
+2286 
-2300 GGLTLRPAVTGAR
+2300 
-2313 PAESLHEVEWTEVA
+2313 
-2327 AGGSWPEVADTR
+2327 
-2339 DWEAA
+2339 
-2344 ADLPTRSRELAAR
+2344 
-2357 ALELVQDRLA
+2357 
-2367 GVDGAPL
+2367 
-2374 LVITT
+2374 
-2379 GAVAV
+2379 
-2384 ADDAEVTDPAAAAVW
+2384 
-2399 GLLRSAQSEHPG
+2399 
-2411 RFALV
+2411 
-2416 DVDGGA
+2416 
-2422 AAEVAA
+2422 
-2428 LVPGDEPQTALR
+2428 
-2440 GGLVRAPRLRRLPP
+2440 
-2454 GLVPPAGAH
+2454 
-2463 WHLDAVTTGTLDG
+2463 
-2476 LALVAS
+2476 
-2482 EPVPLRAGEVR
+2482 
-2493 IEVRAAGQNFRDVLV
+2493 
-2508 ALDGVA
+2508 
-2514 GQEGIGGEGSG
+2514 
-2525 IVTEVGPEVTGFA
+2525 
-2538 AGDRVMGLFPRSFG
+2538 
-2552 PLAVADAR
+2552 
-2560 TVVRVP
+2560 
-2566 RGWSFTDA
+2566 
-2574 AAVPVAFLTA
+2574 
-2584 LHGLQDVA
+2584 
-2592 GLRAGETVLVH
+2592 
-2603 AAAGGVGQA
+2603 
-2612 AVQLAHHFGA
+2612 
-2622 RVLATA
+2622 
-2628 HPAKHSVLTALGVPA
+2628 
-2643 ERLASSRDLGY
+2643 
-2654 ARRFGDVDVVL
+2654 
-2665 NSLVGEHV
+2665 
-2673 DASLR
+2673 
-2678 LLRAGGRFV
+2678 
-2687 EIGKNDVRDADSV
+2687 
-2700 GDVRYR
+2700 
-2706 VFDLGADAGPDR
+2706 
-2718 IGELLEQLVGL
+2718 
-2729 FESGALR
+2729 
-2736 PLPVRTWDVTRAASA
+2736 
-2751 FREMSRGGHTGKIVL
+2751 
-2766 TIPRRLDPE
+2766 
-2775 GTVLITGGAG
+2775 
-2785 TLGATAARHL
+2785 
-2795 VTAHGARNLLLVG
+2795 
-2808 RRGPDAPGAS
+2808 
-2818 ELAEELRGLGADV
+2818 
-2831 RVAACDVADRAALDA
+2831 
-2846 LLASVPAGRPLTA
+2846 
-2859 VVHAAGALD
+2859 
-2868 DGTVTALTPERFDAV
+2868 
-2883 FRPKVDAIAH
+2883 
-2893 LDEATRDADL
+2893 
-2903 AAFVVYSSA
+2903 
-2912 AGVLGNAGQGNY
+2912 
-2924 AAANAVLDAVA
+2924 
-2935 RTRHARALPATSL
+2935 
-2948 AWGLWSDT
+2948 
-2956 SALTATMDG
+2956 
-2965 RAVDRTRRAGVLGMG
+2965 
-2980 NDEALA
+2980 
-2986 ALDAGLASGLP
+2986 
-2997 ALVAARI
+2997 
-3004 DPAALRDPAS
+3004 
-3014 GSPLLRGL
+3014 SPLLRGL

-3028 TAATRDRDAVGGLA
+3028 TAAARERAGGGGLT
-3042 GRLAGLSAAEQDE
+3042 GRLAGASAAEQDE

-3060 VRGEA
+3060 VRAEA

-3124 LLRGELLGAVVA
+3124 LLRAGLVGAEDTA
-3136 PGAVTAAAAPVTAA
+3136 PAPAAPVTGA
-3150 APADE
+3150 ADE

-3178 LLTGERDGIVDFPDD
+3178 MLTGERDGIVDFPDD

-3209 GTSYVLRGGFLDD
+3209 GTSYVLRGGFLED

-3251 CWEAFERAGIDPV
+3251 CWEAFERAGLDPTAQ
-3264 SVRGSD
+3264 RGTD

-3287 TAPEEL
+3287 AAPEEL

-3326 CSSSLVATHWA
+3326 CSSSLVAAHWA

-3363 VEFSRQRGLARDGN
+3363 VEFSRQRGLARDGR

-3473 AGALLATYGADREGA
+3473 AGALLATYGADRDAGA
-3488 EPVWLGSLKSNTGHT
+3488 PVWLGSLKSNTGHT

-3530 REPSAAVDWESGGV
+3530 AEPSAAVDWESGGV

-3574 HLVLEAAPA
+3574 HLVLEAAPV
-3583 EEGAGA
+3583 EEGVGA
-3589 RSGAAASGPDTRSAP
+3589 RSGAAAAGTGVAQGGAAARGIAAVPGGAAVPGPDAL
-3604 TPDAPAGPVQTSG
+3604 AGLVRTSG

-3641 VRAHDDLSPLDVG
+3641 VRAHDGLSPLDVG

-3668 VLVGGAREALLSAAD
+3668 VLTGGTREALLSAAD
-3683 ALAGGEASQAVLT
+3683 ALAGGEADQAVLT
-3696 GSAVGSGSAKTVFV
+3696 GSAVGSGAAKTVFV

-3716 QWAGMGRELLGSSPV
+3716 QWTGMGRELLETSPV

-3755 RGAEGAPGFERVDV
+3755 RGAEDAPGFERVDV

-3790 EPSAVVGHSQ
+3790 EPSAVLGHSQ

-3808 GGYLA
+3808 GGYLE

-3841 LTSPERV
+3841 LTSPDRV

-3907 VDGIEARLR
+3907 VDGIAARLR
-3916 EELADVTA
+3916 AELADVTA
-3924 AAGEV
+3924 KAGDV
-3929 PWLSTVDGRWV
+3929 PWLSTVDGQWV
-3940 ERTRLDA
+3940 EHTGLDA

-3961 EAVRALVDA
+3961 EAVRALVDT

-4010 GGADRVVGALGEVAA
+4010 GGADRVVGALGEVVA

-4034 VFGGTGA
+4034 VFAGTGA

-4089 VLLTGRLSLSAQPWL
+4089 VLLTGRLSPSAQPWL

-4140 LGRPLVLPRT
+4140 LGRPLVLPTT
-4150 GSAQVQVLVGE
+4150 GTIQVQVLVGE
-4161 EARDGRRPVA
+4161 QARDGRRPVA
-4171 VYSRAGDDRPWTE
+4171 VYSRPGDDRPWTE

-4189 LAPDEDAA
+4189 LAPEEGAA
-4197 PGAEGD
+4197 PEAEGG
-4203 EWPPAGAEPVDLG
+4203 EWPPAGAEQVDLG

-4308 RVEADGPERLSLRAS
+4308 RVRADGPERLSLRAS

-4345 LRATA
+4345 LRTAT
-4350 AATAAAA
+4350 T
-4357 ADDGLHALEWTPHP
+4357 ADDGLHVLEWTPHP
-4371 LPEETTGS
+4371 LPGGTTAS

-4395 RAEAITTRVLAELQ
+4395 RAEAITTRVLAEVQ
-4409 AALDGTATLVVV
+4409 AALDGTTPLVVV

-4431 AEVTDPAAAAV
+4431 AEVTDPAAAAA

-4450 AEEPGRVAVVDVDD
+4450 AEEPGRVAVIDVDD
-4464 ASEAALDAAAHAAG
+4464 ASEAALPAAALATA

-4495 VEASGALAVPDGPWR
+4495 VEASGSLAVPDGPWR

-4525 PNPAAGAPLAPG
+4525 PTPAAGAPLAPG
-4537 QVRIVVRA
+4537 QVRIAVRA

-4593 GSFGPLAVA
+4593 GAFGPLAVA

-4612 GWSFTDAAGVPVA
+4612 GWSFTEAAGAPVA

-4630 YGLRDLGG
+4630 HGLRDLGG
-4638 LAEGETV
+4638 LVEGETV

-4663 HFGARVLG
+4663 HFGAEVLG
-4671 TAHPA
+4671 TAHPS

-4684 ADHLAS
+4684 ANRLAS

-4695 YAQRFGDV
+4695 YATGFGPV

-4714 VDASLRLLRAG
+4714 VDASLRLLREG

-4740 EVAREHPGRAYLPF
+4740 EVARAHPGRAYRAF
-4754 DLGGDAGPDRIAELL
+4754 DLGRDAGPDRIAELL
-4769 VELVAL
+4769 VELVGL

-4787 RTDLVRAPE
+4787 VLDVVRAPE
-4796 AFRAMSQGRHVGK
+4796 AFRAMSQGKHIGK
-4809 LVLTPPRALDRDG
+4809 IVLTPPRRPDPDG
-4822 TVLITG
+4822 TVLVTG

-4836 LARHLVD
+4836 MARHLVD
-4843 AHGVRH
+4843 AHGARR

-4859 APGAADLVAELAER
+4859 APGAAELVAELAER
-4873 GARVRVAACDVAEKD
+4873 GAQVRLAACDMSEED

-4897 PTGRPLTGVV
+4897 PAAHPLTGVV
-4907 HAAGALDDGVLTALD
+4907 HAAGALDDGVVTALD
-4922 ADRVAAV
+4922 ADRVASV

-4937 LLLHEATEDA
+4937 LLLHEATKHA

-4983 RSAAGLAGLSLAWGR
+4983 RRAAGLAGLSLAWGR
-4998 WAQTSALTAD
+4998 WARTSALTAG
-5008 LPAPGGRRDLV
+5008 LPAQQGGRRELV
-5019 RPMDTASALRLLD
+5019 RPMDTASALRLLP
-5032 AALRTGRSTVVAAEL
+5032 AALGVGRPTVVAAEL

-5060 GLVRPARRALATSA
+5060 GLVRPARRAMAASA

-5112 KEAVDAERAFTETGF
+5112 KEAVDAERAFNETGF

-5150 LVFDHATPT
+5150 LVFDHATPA
-5159 ALAAHLRAELTGD
+5159 ALAEHLRAELTGD
-5172 DLPQARAVAAT
+5172 GLPEARAVAT
-5183 AGARDDDPVVIV
+5183 SGARDDDPVVIV

-5205 DSPEALWELLERGR
+5205 DSPEALWELLEQGR

-5294 GIAPTSVRGSDVGVF
+5294 GVDPVSVRGSDVGVF

-5383 AIAGGATVIARPGGF
+5383 AIAGGATVIAKPGGF

-5413 KAFGDGADGMAFAE
+5413 KAFGDDADGMAFAE

-5566 TPTTKVDWSSGA
+5566 TPTTEVDWESGA
-5578 VALLSR
+5578 VALLTGS
-5584 ARPWPETG
+5584 RPWPETG

-5613 EQAPQDAPATP
+5613 EQAPQDAPAAP
-5624 VAPRGAGLVGAV
+5624 MAPRGAGVVEAV

-5650 QAARLGTHLAGSQA
+5650 QAARLVAHLAGTRA
-5664 GPADVG
+5664 GAADVG
-5670 WSLAGTRTAFAQ
+5670 WSLAGTRSAFGQ

-5701 AEGRSSALVTTGEA
+5701 AEGRSSALVTSGAAE
-5715 GVDGRVVFVF
+5715 VDGRVVFVF
-5725 PGQGAQWIGMGA
+5725 PGQGAQWVGMGA
-5737 ELLDASPVFA
+5737 ELLEASPVFA
-5747 ERLRECAEALDPF
+5747 ERLRECAAALEPF
-5760 VDFDLIEVLRERG
+5760 VDFDLIEVLRERD
-5773 SLERVDVVQ
+5773 SLDRVDVVQ

-5793 ALWRSLGVEPDAVV
+5793 AVWRSLGVEPDAVV

-5824 LPDAAA
+5824 LADAAA

-5857 DVDLS
+5857 AIDLS
-5862 GYPGRLWVA
+5862 GYPDRLWIA

-5893 HYEGAEVRARIIPVD
+5893 HYEATEVRSRIIPVD

-5950 EDADGDYWFRNLR
+5950 EDAGADYWFRNLR
-5963 GAVGFHSAITTL
+5963 GAVGFHAAITTL
-5975 AEQGHRVFVEVS
+5975 AGQGHRVFVEVS
-5987 SHPVLTTAIEATLEG
+5987 SHPVLTTAIEAAIEAA
-6002 TGPTAVTGT
+6002 GPAVVTGT

-6023 TSLATLHVRG
+6023 TSLAALHVRG
-6033 VHVDWDAVY
+6033 VRVDWDAVH
-6042 AGSGAHR
+6042 AGSGAR
-6049 TTLPTYAFQHERYWL
+6049 RIPLPTYAFQHERYWL
-6064 TEPDAPQAVAD
+6064 AEPDAPQAVAD
-6075 APFWDAVDSGDVAA
+6075 APFWDAVDSGDLAA

-6099 ALEPVLPGLT
+6099 VLEPVLPGLT
-6109 SWRARNRDGAAVDDW
+6109 SWRSRNRDGATVDDW

-6139 LSGTWLVVV
+6139 LSGTWLVVA
-6148 PEALADDTSVA
+6148 PEAGADDTSVA

-6168 GATPRIVAAGPDLGP
+6168 GATPRIVAAGADP
-6183 DLGDEPDG
+6183 GDEPAG

-6196 AWDDRPAGGGT
+6196 AWDDRPAEGGT
-6207 LSRGVVDAVG
+6207 LSRGVEDAVA

-6258 GVVLGLDLPDT
+6258 GVVLGLDLPDV

-6305 AGVFARRMTRR
+6305 SGVFARRMTRR

-6340 GYVARWAAERGARDV
+6340 GHVARWAAEQGAEDL

-6370 LVADITAAGAR
+6370 LAEEITATGAR

-6392 DALAEVVA
+6392 DALAGVVA
-6400 NLPDGPLSVVH
+6400 GLPDGPLSVVH

-6418 GRPLVET
+6418 GRPLAET

-6442 LLDELLGDRELD
+6442 LLDELLGGRELD

-6476 GNAFLDGLAQR
+6476 GNAFLDGLAHR

-6536 AVGSGEAHLLVA
+6536 AVGSGEAHVVVA

-6567 LAALPEVAD
+6567 LTALPEVTD
-6576 ALAVVDAPAD
+6576 ALAVPDAPA
-6586 AGGIGAR
+6586 GGDGFGAR
-6593 LAGLPPAEQERLL
+6593 LVGLPPAEQERLL
-6606 TELVQA
+6606 TELVRA

-6695 LEAAIPALPSAEIG
+6695 LETAIPALPTGEIS

-6732 ERANGGRA
+6732 ERANGARS
-6740 NGGRAAADELDDAGA
+6740 NGGRGAADELDDAGA